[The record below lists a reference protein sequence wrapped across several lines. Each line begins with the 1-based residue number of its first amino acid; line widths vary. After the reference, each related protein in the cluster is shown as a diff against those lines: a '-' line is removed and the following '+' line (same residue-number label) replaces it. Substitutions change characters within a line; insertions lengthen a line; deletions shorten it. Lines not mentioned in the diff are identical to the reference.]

1 MVGKTPPQE
10 LSHALK
16 GVERF
21 GRTYHKPVSR
31 PENTEFVIP
40 PRSALAPQDQ
50 VTRTSDC
57 YSLRV
62 DFPVPIVPADIRWQ
76 IEGDVLEVEYVGR
89 DCAYYHNF
97 LVPVG
102 WPHSVS
108 YHQGDLGQTQSFC
121 IEFRAHD

>member
-1 MVGKTPPQE
+1 VGKTPPQE
-10 LSHALK
+10 RQEL
-16 GVERF
+16 

-40 PRSALAPQDQ
+40 PRSVLAPQHQ
-50 VTRTSDC
+50 VTQTSDC

-89 DCAYYHNF
+89 DCTYYHNF
-97 LVPVG
+97 LVPAG
-102 WPHSVS
+102 WPYSVS
-108 YHQGDLGQTQSFC
+108 YQIPSFS
-121 IEFRAHD
+121 IEFKAHD